1 MSYIGAVPTTGDF
14 KKLDSITTSSST
26 TFNLRQGGVAVYPQ
40 SANHC
45 IVSLNGVIQA
55 PGDAFNIVNDT
66 IVFSSSL
73 ASSDVINFI
82 LVLGNVNDI
91 GVPSDDTV
99 STAKLQ
105 ANAVTTAKITD
116 GNVTAAK
123 IASGVVPSLRR
134 NAQPII
140 INGNCAI
147 SQKGTAATDEST
159 GGYYRVDRMYFAISS
174 MGEGRLQQ
182 ESLTSGN
189 AFDNG
194 FRKAWRVDCAVA
206 DASPAASDYMYL
218 QYNLEGQAL
227 QVFKKG
233 TSTWR

>member
-1 MSYIGAVPTTGDF
+1 MAFATIGTKGIEDA
-14 KKLDSITTSSST
+14 SIAT
-26 TFNLRQGGVAVYPQ
+26 ADI
-40 SANHC
+40 AN
-45 IVSLNGVIQA
+45 
-55 PGDAFNIVNDT
+55 
-66 IVFSSSL
+66 
-73 ASSDVINFI
+73 
-82 LVLGNVNDI
+82 
-91 GVPSDDTV
+91 
-99 STAKLQ
+99 
-105 ANAVTTAKITD
+105 NAVTSAKT
-116 GNVTAAK
+116 
-123 IASGVVPSLRR
+123 SGIPARPT
-134 NAQPII
+134 AQPII
-140 INGNCAI
+140 INGNCAV

-218 QYNLEGQAL
+218 QYNLEGQDL

-233 TSTWR
+233 TSNAEKYTLAFWVKSAGS